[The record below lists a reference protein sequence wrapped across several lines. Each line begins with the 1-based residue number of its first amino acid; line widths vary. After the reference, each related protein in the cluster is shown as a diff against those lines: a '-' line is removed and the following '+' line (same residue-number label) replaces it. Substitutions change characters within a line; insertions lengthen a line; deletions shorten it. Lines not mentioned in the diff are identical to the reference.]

1 MVIVLVVNYE
11 SINVFKKLKNSADHE
26 HLGELSEGMLI
37 NLVGDGKSGQIQLAM
52 STEYFGRWGEFYL
65 DQLSFFNLQIKPN
78 FKDTACPFGGDVFTD
93 IVDKAS
99 DILIHSPPKPSLI
112 NNTQLMV
119 MVLPL
124 SVNGTTASISM
135 SSFNDPQGGCFMSDT
150 QVLMSDK
157 SVKVLFHFF
166 LAMKFGL

>member
-1 MVIVLVVNYE
+1 MEKIKAK
-11 SINVFKKLKNSADHE
+11 F
-26 HLGELSEGMLI
+26 
-37 NLVGDGKSGQIQLAM
+37 NLHGD
-52 STEYFGRWGEFYL
+52 TEYFGRWGEFYL
-65 DQLSFFNLQIKPN
+65 DQLSRSLNLQIKPN

-99 DILIHSPPKPSLI
+99 DIFDTLPPPKPSLI
-112 NNTQLMV
+112 NNTQSHGYGTPNYRSM
-119 MVLPL
+119 
-124 SVNGTTASISM
+124 GTTAPSISM

-150 QVLMSDK
+150 QVLMSIQ